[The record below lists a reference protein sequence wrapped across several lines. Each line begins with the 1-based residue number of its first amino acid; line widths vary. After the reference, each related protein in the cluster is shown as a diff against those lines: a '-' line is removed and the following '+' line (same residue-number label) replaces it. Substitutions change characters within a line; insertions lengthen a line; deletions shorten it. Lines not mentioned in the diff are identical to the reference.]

1 MKFGVRA
8 QTEIQGLSPGPQ
20 FAASDDV
27 KWRTAL
33 GAIVLAL
40 LSLMQAA
47 AIQVPSGLQVGNQ
60 MLPARSCATRDTL
73 WIHHYAAALYV
84 PQRAAPAAALQ
95 DPKQP
100 KALHVQILS
109 KSFLP
114 RDLPKK
120 WNQALQSQLDGASM
134 NAIQNAWHQVSVG
147 DRVTIAYAPGP
158 GVTLQLNERLVARSP
173 NHDVVDALLRTWA
186 DGEPVLQRVSQT
198 VAKHPC

>member
-1 MKFGVRA
+1 M
-8 QTEIQGLSPGPQ
+8 
-20 FAASDDV
+20 

-33 GAIVLAL
+33 AAMVLGA

-47 AIQVPSGLQVGNQ
+47 AIQVPSGLRVGNE

-84 PQRAAPAAALQ
+84 PQRAAPEVALQ
-95 DPKQP
+95 DPRQP

-120 WNQALQSQLDGASM
+120 WDQTLQAQLDRPSM
-134 NAIQNAWHQVSVG
+134 NAIENAWRQISVG

-158 GVTLQLNERLVARSP
+158 GVTLQLNERLVARSSR
-173 NHDVVDALLRTWA
+173 HDVVDALLRTWA
-186 DGEPVLQRVSQT
+186 DGGPVRERVSQA

>member
-1 MKFGVRA
+1 
-8 QTEIQGLSPGPQ
+8 
-20 FAASDDV
+20 V
-27 KWRTAL
+27 KWRSVI
-33 GAIVLAL
+33 GAVVLAL

-47 AIQVPSGLQVGNQ
+47 AIQVPSGLRVGSET
-60 MLPARSCATRDTL
+60 LPARSCATRDTL

-84 PQRAAPAAALQ
+84 PQRAAPEVALQ
-95 DPKQP
+95 DPRQP

-114 RDLPKK
+114 RELPKK
-120 WNQALQSQLDGASM
+120 WDQALKAQLDHASM
-134 NAIQNAWHQVSVG
+134 NAIENAWHDISVG

-173 NHDVVDALLRTWA
+173 RHDVVDTLLRTWA
-186 DGEPVLQRVSQT
+186 DGEPVPQRVSQA

>member
-1 MKFGVRA
+1 
-8 QTEIQGLSPGPQ
+8 
-20 FAASDDV
+20 V
-27 KWRTAL
+27 KWRTVF
-33 GAIVLAL
+33 GTIVLAL

-47 AIQVPSGLQVGNQ
+47 AIQVPSGLRVGNQ

-84 PQRAAPAAALQ
+84 PQRARPEVALQ
-95 DPKQP
+95 DPQEP

-114 RDLPKK
+114 HDLPKK
-120 WNQALQSQLDGASM
+120 WNEALQSQLDRSSM
-134 NAIQNAWHQVSVG
+134 NAVQNAWHQVAVG

-158 GVTLQLNERLVARSP
+158 GVTLQLNERLIARSP
-173 NHDVVDALLRTWA
+173 KHDVVDALLRTWA
-186 DGEPVLQRVSQT
+186 GGEPVRERVSQA

>member
-1 MKFGVRA
+1 MKSRSVIA
-8 QTEIQGLSPGPQ
+8 
-20 FAASDDV
+20 
-27 KWRTAL
+27 
-33 GAIVLAL
+33 AIVLAL

-47 AIQVPSGLQVGNQ
+47 AIQVPSGMRVGSE

-84 PQRAAPAAALQ
+84 PQRSAPEVALQ
-95 DPKQP
+95 DPREP

-120 WNQALQSQLDGASM
+120 WSQTLQAELDRTSL
-134 NAIQNAWHQVSVG
+134 NAIQNAWHQLSVG

-158 GVTLQLNERLVARSP
+158 GVTLQLNERLVARTP
-173 NHDVVDALLRTWA
+173 RHDLVEALLRTWA
-186 DGEPVLQRVSQT
+186 DGEPVRERVSQA

>member
-1 MKFGVRA
+1 M
-8 QTEIQGLSPGPQ
+8 
-20 FAASDDV
+20 

-33 GAIVLAL
+33 AGTALGA

-47 AIQVPSGLQVGNQ
+47 AIQVPSGLRVGSE

-84 PQRAAPAAALQ
+84 PQRAAAEVALQ
-95 DPKQP
+95 DPQAP

-120 WNQALQSQLDGASM
+120 WDQALKSQLDRPSM
-134 NAIQNAWHQVSVG
+134 NAIESAWRQIAVG

-173 NHDVVDALLRTWA
+173 RHDVVDALLRTWA
-186 DGEPVLQRVSQT
+186 DGAPVRERVSQA

>member
-1 MKFGVRA
+1 M
-8 QTEIQGLSPGPQ
+8 
-20 FAASDDV
+20 
-27 KWRTAL
+27 KWRTAVA
-33 GAIVLAL
+33 AIVLAL

-47 AIQVPSGLQVGNQ
+47 AIQVPSGLRVGNQ

-84 PQRAAPAAALQ
+84 PQRAAPEIALQ
-95 DPKQP
+95 DPQQP

-120 WNQALQSQLDGASM
+120 WNQALQSQLDGVSL
-134 NAIQNAWHQVSVG
+134 NAVQGAWREISAG

-158 GVTLQLNERLVARSP
+158 GVTLQLNERLVARSSK
-173 NHDVVDALLRTWA
+173 HDVVEALLRTWA
-186 DGEPVLQRVSQT
+186 DGEPVRERVSQA

>member
-1 MKFGVRA
+1 MSVIPPRLHHDRA
-8 QTEIQGLSPGPQ
+8 GPQ
-20 FAASDDV
+20 FAERHDV
-27 KWRTAL
+27 KWRTAN

-47 AIQVPSGLQVGNQ
+47 AIQVPSGLRVGDQ

-84 PQRAAPAAALQ
+84 PQRTAPAAALQ
-95 DPKQP
+95 DPRQP

-109 KSFLP
+109 RSFLP
-114 RDLPKK
+114 RELPKK
-120 WNQALQSQLDGASM
+120 WNQALQGKLDLASL
-134 NAIQNAWHQVSVG
+134 NAIQNAWHDIAVG

-173 NHDVVDALLRTWA
+173 RHDVVDALLRTWA
-186 DGEPVLQRVSQT
+186 DGAPVPQRVSQA

>member
-1 MKFGVRA
+1 M
-8 QTEIQGLSPGPQ
+8 
-20 FAASDDV
+20 
-27 KWRTAL
+27 
-33 GAIVLAL
+33 LAL

-47 AIQVPSGLQVGNQ
+47 AIQVPSGLRVGNQ
-60 MLPARSCATRDTL
+60 VLPARSCATRDTL

-84 PQRAAPAAALQ
+84 PPRARPEVALE
-95 DPKQP
+95 DPQQP

-120 WNQALQSQLDGASM
+120 WDQTLQSQLDRQSM
-134 NAIQNAWHQVSVG
+134 SAIQSAWHDISVG

-173 NHDVVDALLRTWA
+173 RHEVVDALLHTWA
-186 DGEPVLQRVSQT
+186 DGEPVPQRVSQA

>member
-1 MKFGVRA
+1 M
-8 QTEIQGLSPGPQ
+8 
-20 FAASDDV
+20 

-33 GAIVLAL
+33 AAVVLSL

-47 AIQVPSGLQVGNQ
+47 AIQVPSGLKVGNQ
-60 MLPARSCATRDTL
+60 ILPARSCATRDTL
-73 WIHHYAAALYV
+73 WIHHYAAALYL
-84 PQRAAPAAALQ
+84 PQRARPEIALQ
-95 DPKQP
+95 DPQQP

-120 WNQALQSQLDGASM
+120 WDQTLQSQLDRPAM
-134 NAIQNAWHQVSVG
+134 RAIETAWRQISVG

-173 NHDVVDALLRTWA
+173 RHEVVDALLRTWA
-186 DGEPVLQRVSQT
+186 DGEPVPQRVSQA

>member
-1 MKFGVRA
+1 M
-8 QTEIQGLSPGPQ
+8 
-20 FAASDDV
+20 
-27 KWRTAL
+27 KWRTAI
-33 GAIVLAL
+33 GAIVLAF

-73 WIHHYAAALYV
+73 WIHHYTAALYV
-84 PQRAAPAAALQ
+84 PQRARPEVALQ
-95 DPKQP
+95 DPLQP

-120 WNQALQSQLDGASM
+120 WDQALQSELDRASM
-134 NAIQNAWHQVSVG
+134 NAIETAWHQVSVG

-173 NHDVVDALLRTWA
+173 KHDVVDALLRTWA
-186 DGEPVLQRVSQT
+186 DGEPVPQRVSQA

>member
-1 MKFGVRA
+1 M
-8 QTEIQGLSPGPQ
+8 
-20 FAASDDV
+20 
-27 KWRTAL
+27 KWRTAIAAVVL
-33 GAIVLAL
+33 GF

-47 AIQVPSGLQVGNQ
+47 AIQVPSGLKVGNQ

-84 PQRAAPAAALQ
+84 PQRSRPEVALE
-95 DPKQP
+95 DPQQP

-114 RDLPKK
+114 HDLPKK

-134 NAIQNAWHQVSVG
+134 NAIQTAWRQVSVG

-173 NHDVVDALLRTWA
+173 KHDVVEALLRTWA
-186 DGEPVLQRVSQT
+186 DGEPVPQRVSQA

>member
-1 MKFGVRA
+1 MV
-8 QTEIQGLSPGPQ
+8 
-20 FAASDDV
+20 
-27 KWRTAL
+27 L
-33 GAIVLAL
+33 GL

-47 AIQVPSGLQVGNQ
+47 AIQVPSGLRVGSE

-84 PQRAAPAAALQ
+84 ASRAAPEVALQ
-95 DPKQP
+95 DPWQP

-109 KSFLP
+109 TSFLP
-114 RDLPKK
+114 RDVPKK
-120 WNQALQSQLDGASM
+120 WSQALQAGLDRASL
-134 NAIQNAWHQVSVG
+134 NAIQNAWHHLSVG

-173 NHDVVDALLRTWA
+173 RHDVVEALLRTWA
-186 DGEPVLQRVSQT
+186 DGGPVRERISQA

>member
-1 MKFGVRA
+1 M
-8 QTEIQGLSPGPQ
+8 
-20 FAASDDV
+20 
-27 KWRTAL
+27 KWRTAIAAVVL
-33 GAIVLAL
+33 GF

-47 AIQVPSGLQVGNQ
+47 AIQVPSGLRVGNQ

-84 PQRAAPAAALQ
+84 PPRAAPEVALQ
-95 DPKQP
+95 DPSEP

-120 WNQALQSQLDGASM
+120 WSQPLQSALDRASL
-134 NAIQNAWHQVSVG
+134 NAIQNAWHHLSVG

-158 GVTLQLNERLVARSP
+158 GVTLELNEHLVARAP
-173 NHDVVDALLRTWA
+173 RHDVVDALLRTWA
-186 DGEPVLQRVSQT
+186 DGEPVPQRVSQA